1 MLEPHPWFPSFTH
14 HYRASPVI
22 LQLHCVLLF
31 WVRSIVNMSRS
42 LCCKKHMPYAFNAPP
57 LCRSPMR
64 MSITGNDPL
73 KKTVSAAY
81 RPVCATRAPTP
92 ALSMKLGDNGWSS
105 MIMDEARWSSVK
117 LELHRWSW
125 STIDEA
131 GVVLKK
137 LELHRWSR
145 RMMDEAGVRWVKIE
159 LHGWSLSIM
168 GEAGVWSM
176 KLEHHGWCSNL
187 IDEAGGCGWSSS
199 FMDEAG
205 DGLYSVMSRSR
216 FRRVYRQAIY
226 SRQCAWSYGSG
237 GVSKARGI
245 YTCGCTKTHLRRM
258 KRILFIHTPF
268 LGIPST
274 DEQWLLILSTFG
286 TNEWKNRFSLTI
298 SIRLLW
304 VSSMR

>member
-92 ALSMKLGDNGWSS
+92 ALSMKLDDYWRSS
-105 MIMDEARWSSVK
+105 MIMDEAGWSSVK

-137 LELHRWSR
+137 LELHRWSWR
-145 RMMDEAGVRWVKIE
+145 TINEDRASWVKLE
-159 LHGWSLSIM
+159 YLQWS
-168 GEAGVWSM
+168 WSM
-176 KLEHHGWCSNL
+176 
-187 IDEAGGCGWSSS
+187 IDEAWTSWVMLELDRWSWSI
-199 FMDEAG
+199 FHEAG

-245 YTCGCTKTHLRRM
+245 YTCGCTGTRDHFFEDCSELTLESAITVLR
-258 KRILFIHTPF
+258 
-268 LGIPST
+268 
-274 DEQWLLILSTFG
+274 
-286 TNEWKNRFSLTI
+286 
-298 SIRLLW
+298 
-304 VSSMR
+304 